1 MSSVSALS
9 PDQPEEAAKPSVKR
23 VPLGMAQKTMAK
35 RMLQSVREIPQFS
48 VSWELDADLLAARR
62 SRINAG
68 IAAAEQRVSV
78 TALLIWLTA
87 RALTKHPRMNSRF
100 EDDAAIEPEH
110 VNMAVAMDAPYGLVA
125 PVIRNA
131 ETLSVEETAVALK
144 ELSARA
150 AAKKLGV
157 ADFADA
163 TFTITNLGM
172 FGVTRFTPIV
182 NPPQGAIMG
191 VGGPRTTV
199 RTDSEG
205 RLVAGR
211 VIELT
216 ITADHRILDG
226 AEVARFLQTLGN
238 SVAE

>member
-1 MSSVSALS
+1 VTLTLFNCYFSLAKMSSVSALS

-131 ETLSVEETAVALK
+131 ETLSVEETAVALFCGCHFYHH
-144 ELSARA
+144 ESR
-150 AAKKLGV
+150 
-157 ADFADA
+157 D
-163 TFTITNLGM
+163 
-172 FGVTRFTPIV
+172 
-182 NPPQGAIMG
+182 
-191 VGGPRTTV
+191 V
-199 RTDSEG
+199 RCHPLHSDREPS
-205 RLVAGR
+205 AGR
-211 VIELT
+211 
-216 ITADHRILDG
+216 DHGRW
-226 AEVARFLQTLGN
+226 R
-238 SVAE
+238 S